1 MVPLQGLRYLRLPRS
16 GHYHGFGLVTCA
28 GDHPARWGR
37 TPELSAVGHDHAAG
51 GIGQPNFPRHVAVAG
66 RRDRVRDVRGSRIDQ
81 GWRHRR
87 SPYRRNRVSGE
98 RFESQR
104 PMSVAADP
112 LEPRVLLRRMFDAA
126 IASAQPSLC
135 VPPHLPAPPRGRFI
149 VIGAGKASAAMA
161 RAVEESWSGP
171 LSGLVV
177 TRYGYAVPCER
188 IDIVEAAHPVPDAAG
203 MHAAQRMLE
212 KVVGLTEDDLVLCLI
227 SGGGS
232 ALLPLPAAGLTLD
245 LKQAVSRALLASGAT
260 ISEMN
265 CVRRH
270 LSAIKGGRLAAAC
283 HPARVLT
290 LLISDVPGDRPIDI
304 ASGPTA
310 ADPTTCNDALAIA
323 RRYGI
328 ELPPPPAETPESGR
342 GASGNPARPA
352 LAHSTVRMIATPQMA
367 LEAAARVARAA
378 GIAPSIPADPAAGAA
393 RDVGKVLAGIALQVA
408 ERNQPFQA
416 PCILLSG
423 GETTVTVR
431 GNGRGGRNVEYL
443 LSLAIALEG
452 HVRIHALA
460 GDTDGVDG
468 QEEIAGP
475 DLGPD
480 SLDRARRLGLNPQ
493 HMLGNNDA
501 HSFFSALDDSVITG
515 PTLTNVNDFR
525 AILIE

>member
-1 MVPLQGLRYLRLPRS
+1 M
-16 GHYHGFGLVTCA
+16 
-28 GDHPARWGR
+28 
-37 TPELSAVGHDHAAG
+37 SA
-51 GIGQPNFPRHVAVAG
+51 
-66 RRDRVRDVRGSRIDQ
+66 
-81 GWRHRR
+81 
-87 SPYRRNRVSGE
+87 
-98 RFESQR
+98 
-104 PMSVAADP
+104 AADP

-126 IASAQPSLC
+126 IASAQPALC
-135 VPPHLPAPPRGRFI
+135 VPPHLPAAPRGRFI

-177 TRYGYAVPCER
+177 TRYGYGVPCER
-188 IDIVEAAHPVPDAAG
+188 IEIVEAAHPVPDAAG

-212 KVVGLTEDDLVLCLI
+212 KVGGLTEDDLVLCLI

-245 LKQAVSRALLASGAT
+245 LKQAVSRALLACGAT

-283 HPARVLT
+283 HPAHVLT

-304 ASGPTA
+304 ASGPTV
-310 ADPTTCNDALAIA
+310 ADPTTCNDALAIV

-328 ELPPPPAETPESGR
+328 ELPSPARDILESGR
-342 GASGNPARPA
+342 GESVKPGDPRLAR
-352 LAHSTVRMIATPQMA
+352 STVRMIATPQMA

-378 GIAPSIPADPAAGAA
+378 GIEPYILGDAIEGEA
-393 RDVGKVLAGIALQVA
+393 RDVGKVFAGVALQAA
-408 ERNQPFQA
+408 ERDQPFAA
-416 PCILLSG
+416 PCVLLSG

-431 GNGRGGRNVEYL
+431 GSGRGGRNVEYL

-452 HVRIHALA
+452 HPRIHALA

-468 QEEIAGP
+468 QEEIAGGCI
-475 DLGPD
+475 GPD
-480 SLDRARRLGLNPQ
+480 SLARAWALGLRPKD
-493 HMLGNNDA
+493 MLGNNDG
-501 HSFFSALDDSVITG
+501 HGFFSALGDSVITG

-525 AILIE
+525 AILIQSRN